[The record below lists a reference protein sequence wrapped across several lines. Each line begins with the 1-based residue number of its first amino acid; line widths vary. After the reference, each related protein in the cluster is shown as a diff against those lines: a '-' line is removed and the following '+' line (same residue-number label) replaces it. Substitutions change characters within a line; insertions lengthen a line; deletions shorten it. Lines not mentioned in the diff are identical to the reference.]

1 MSTCV
6 CGYQWTWRPGSGG
19 LMQGKWQWGI
29 RKHQTNEEN
38 NFYFKNVAYTKSWT
52 ENSTSATDFS
62 YSRKTSPKIWSR
74 PHNTCKSLSTNTY
87 SVPNKH
93 TNLKATVPRKW
104 VSTVHSPSLLL
115 YIKISMERWTWEKPG
130 PQVSWYDDRKVTLDH
145 QDDRQQPAS
154 SCLDRSE
161 ILENVFEQ
169 LLHWYFLTSECVCRW
184 ARRLER
190 SANARLQWGHE
201 NGFSPEARAH
211 YYIIIYFWDC

>member
-1 MSTCV
+1 MPLTFHTVAKQVLKFEVDLTIHASH
-6 CGYQWTWRPGSGG
+6 
-19 LMQGKWQWGI
+19 LA
-29 RKHQTNEEN
+29 QTL
-38 NFYFKNVAYTKSWT
+38 
-52 ENSTSATDFS
+52 
-62 YSRKTSPKIWSR
+62 IQ
-74 PHNTCKSLSTNTY
+74 SLTNTQI
-87 SVPNKH
+87 
-93 TNLKATVPRKW
+93 LKQQCLENELVQCI
-104 VSTVHSPSLLL
+104 LLL

-211 YYIIIYFWDC
+211 YYITIYFWDC